1 MKYQKIRIL
10 MVVICVLA
18 AGICYSCKKGEE
30 AGVGDG
36 ISLVESSGGL
46 VSGGDDERESGG
58 FSALPAS
65 CYVHICGEV
74 ISPGVYEMEAGNRV
88 FQAVEAAGGFTS
100 DAAESYLNMAE
111 TISDGMKITVPNQS
125 ELQDLETGSIRADS
139 KGKELVNLNTA
150 AKEQLMTLRGVGEAR
165 AEDIIR
171 YREEHGKFSRIE
183 DIKKVSGIKD
193 AAFQK
198 IKDDITV

>member
-18 AGICYSCKKGEE
+18 AGICYSCKKGDE

-46 VSGGDDERESGG
+46 VSGGDDERESGV

-74 ISPGVYEMEAGNRV
+74 ISPGVYEMETGNRV